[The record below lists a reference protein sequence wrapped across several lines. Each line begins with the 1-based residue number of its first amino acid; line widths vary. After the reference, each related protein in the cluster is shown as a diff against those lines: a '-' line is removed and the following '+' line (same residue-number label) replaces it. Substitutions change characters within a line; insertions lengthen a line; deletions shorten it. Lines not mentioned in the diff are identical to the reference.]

1 LLSVVLAAGSSDE
14 DCSGGLLVGEVL
26 LSAGVSFSF
35 EFSTLFARQSI
46 VISTGK
52 RYGICKQV

>member
-1 LLSVVLAAGSSDE
+1 LLSVVLATGSFDE
-14 DCSGGLLVGEVL
+14 GCSGGLSVGEVL
-26 LSAGVSFSF
+26 LSVGISFPF

-52 RYGICKQV
+52 IYGICKQV